1 MKNWIVII
9 LLLFTSSTASRS
21 CTTVERSDCQ
31 TVSKNGIM
39 KKHTCI
45 LLLLFIFYS
54 LCLGLPSAFSV
65 DFIQLEREFAGKGST
80 QGRFSKNIHL
90 AFDKQNIYVSDTE
103 NRLIQKLSATGE
115 FLFQFPET
123 PASPD
128 NILRKPGHL
137 AVDTVGNIYVA
148 DVTVHHIAEKAD
160 PKVYM
165 FAPCVHKFSG
175 TGELLDTYFV
185 DPMDVYPKV
194 VLPVNLI
201 IDETGKSA
209 FAIQPKGYDRAL
221 RVALNAEN
229 ELYVL
234 DAERG
239 RVHKFSADG
248 EKLIA
253 FGRYGAGDGE
263 FDTDAADIAIDARRN
278 VLIADTGNHRV
289 VRFDAAG
296 KSLGSFGR
304 KGRGNG
310 EFMKPMALVALP
322 SGEILVKDA
331 SQFRRKVG
339 GLPEVIVL
347 SPNLTQLTES
357 TPGQAELADTITNA
371 TRSQYGPFAQS
382 PAVAADTAAL
392 NRRVRLL
399 EEAEYSRYYADE
411 TDEEDKA
418 ELAEELK
425 RKDIRLTLFHN
436 VISRIQKFDSNGRY
450 LGRIVYETDQLS
462 EEKHDQT
469 FLDLDAAGYLYLRD
483 DSDFT
488 IAQYSVT
495 GFTVKPSHMNGFY
508 SLRAANLH
516 NNYMEDYEDI
526 DPFTDVE
533 DKLNQ
538 LEFKNLFGWT
548 YSLSERWHLT
558 FLDEL
563 TYSEQDQ
570 RYITPAKVEDSYDF
584 GTQALENAFAA
595 NLKFITNPNPYRY
608 KELNVSIGRVDGTS
622 DLTQDA
628 LYPDLNKQRRIDTG
642 DASSTVIELNWDIW
656 SRTNL
661 WLRYADLNPA
671 ETSRNFIRR
680 FYDVSGDLYEV
691 FGSRNQA
698 RQFLGELTIK
708 F

>member
-1 MKNWIVII
+1 MKRYIVILT
-9 LLLFTSSTASRS
+9 LLS
-21 CTTVERSDCQ
+21 
-31 TVSKNGIM
+31 
-39 KKHTCI
+39 
-45 LLLLFIFYS
+45 IFGS
-54 LCLGLPSAFSV
+54 LSIGLKSAFSV

-80 QGRFSKNIHL
+80 QGRFGKDIHL
-90 AFDKQNIYVSDTE
+90 AFDNQNIYVSDTE

-115 FLFQFPET
+115 FLFQIPEA
-123 PASPD
+123 PESPD

-137 AVDTVGNIYVA
+137 AVDSIGNIYVA
-148 DVTVHHIAEKAD
+148 DVTAHHIANSAD

-165 FAPCVHKFSG
+165 FAPCIYKFSR

-185 DPMDVYPKV
+185 DPVDVHPKV
-194 VLPVNLI
+194 ILPANLI
-201 IDETGKSA
+201 IDEEGKAS
-209 FAIQPKGYDRAL
+209 FAIQPKGHDRAL
-221 RVALNAEN
+221 RAALNAQN

-234 DAERG
+234 DAELG
-239 RVHKFSADG
+239 YVHKLNAEG
-248 EKLIA
+248 EKLIT
-253 FGRYGAGDGE
+253 FGRYGAGEGE
-263 FDTDAADIAIDARRN
+263 FDMDAADIAIDARGN
-278 VLIADTGNHRV
+278 VLIADTGNHRI

-296 KSLGSFGR
+296 KPLDSFGR
-304 KGRGNG
+304 EGRGNG
-310 EFMKPMALVALP
+310 EFMKPMALATLP
-322 SGEILVKDA
+322 TGEILVKDA

-339 GLPEVIVL
+339 GLPEVIAL
-347 SPNLTQLTES
+347 SPTLTQLTES
-357 TPGQAELADTITNA
+357 TPGQAELADTIVNA
-371 TRSQYGPFAQS
+371 TQPRYGPFAQS
-382 PAVAADTAAL
+382 AAAADAAAL

-411 TDEEDKA
+411 TDEEDKE

-436 VISRIQKFDSNGRY
+436 VISRIQKFDLNGRY

-469 FLDLDAAGYLYLRD
+469 FLDLDAAGHLYLRD
-483 DSDFT
+483 ASDFT
-488 IAQYSVT
+488 IAQYSVS

-508 SLRAANLH
+508 SVRAARLN
-516 NNYMEDYEDI
+516 NNYLEDYEDI
-526 DPFTDVE
+526 DFSTDVQDE
-533 DKLNQ
+533 LSQ
-538 LEFKNLFGWT
+538 LELKNLFGWT

-558 FLDEL
+558 FLDEF
-563 TYSEQDQ
+563 TYNEQDE
-570 RYITPAKVEDSYDF
+570 RYVTPAKVEDSYDF
-584 GTQALENAFAA
+584 ETQALENAFAA

-608 KELNVSIGRVDGTS
+608 KELNLSVGRVDGTS

-628 LYPDLNKQRRIDTG
+628 LFPDLNKQHRVDTG
-642 DASSTVIELNWDIW
+642 DANSTVVELNWDIW

-691 FGSRNQA
+691 FGSRNEA

>member
-1 MKNWIVII
+1 
-9 LLLFTSSTASRS
+9 
-21 CTTVERSDCQ
+21 
-31 TVSKNGIM
+31 M
-39 KKHTCI
+39 KKHTLI
-45 LLLLFIFYS
+45 LLFLFPFCLLGI
-54 LCLGLPSAFSV
+54 GLPSAFSV

-80 QGRFSKNIHL
+80 QGRFSKDIHL
-90 AFDKQNIYVSDTE
+90 AFDQQNIYVSDTE

-115 FLFQFPET
+115 FLFQIPEA
-123 PASPD
+123 PESPD

-137 AVDTVGNIYVA
+137 AVDSVGNIYVT
-148 DVTVHHIAEKAD
+148 DVTAHHIPENND
-160 PKVYM
+160 PKVYI
-165 FAPCVHKFSG
+165 FAPCVHKLSPV
-175 TGELLDTYFV
+175 GELLDTYFV
-185 DPMDVYPKV
+185 DAVDVYPKV
-194 VLPVNLI
+194 VLPVNVIL
-201 IDETGKSA
+201 DENGKAA
-209 FAIQPKGYDRAL
+209 FAIQPKGHDRAL
-221 RVALNAEN
+221 SVALNPQN

-239 RVHKFSADG
+239 RVHKFGADG
-248 EKLIA
+248 DKITT
-253 FGRYGAGDGE
+253 FGRYGAGEGE
-263 FDTDAADIAIDARRN
+263 FDTDASDIAIDARGN
-278 VLIADTGNHRV
+278 VLIADTGNHRI

-310 EFMKPMALVALP
+310 EFTKPMALATLP
-322 SGEILVKDA
+322 TGEILVKDA
-331 SQFRRKVG
+331 SQFRRKIG
-339 GLPEVIVL
+339 GLPEIVVL
-347 SPNLTQLTES
+347 SPTLTQLTES
-357 TPGQAELADTITNA
+357 TPGQTELADTINNA

-399 EEAEYSRYYADE
+399 EEAEYSRYYAGE
-411 TDEEDKA
+411 TDEEDDA

-425 RKDIRLTLFHN
+425 RKDLRLTLLHN

-450 LGRIVYETDQLS
+450 LGRIIYETDQLS

-469 FLDLDAAGYLYLRD
+469 FLDLDAAGHLYLRD

-488 IAQYSVT
+488 IAQYSIT
-495 GFTVKPSHMNGFY
+495 GFTVKPSHINGFY

-516 NNYMEDYEDI
+516 NEYLEDYEDI
-526 DPFTDVE
+526 DFLTDVQDE
-533 DKLNQ
+533 LSQ
-538 LEFKNLFGWT
+538 LEFKNLFGLT

-563 TYSEQDQ
+563 TYAEQDE

-608 KELNVSIGRVDGTS
+608 KELNLSVGRVDGTS

-628 LYPDLNKQRRIDTG
+628 LYTDLNKQRRVDTG

>member
-1 MKNWIVII
+1 
-9 LLLFTSSTASRS
+9 
-21 CTTVERSDCQ
+21 
-31 TVSKNGIM
+31 M
-39 KKHTCI
+39 KK
-45 LLLLFIFYS
+45 YS
-54 LCLGLPSAFSV
+54 LILISLSFFCLLGIGLPSAFSV

-80 QGRFSKNIHL
+80 EGRFSKDIHL
-90 AFDKQNIYVSDTE
+90 AFDRQNIYVSDTE

-115 FLFQFPET
+115 FLFQFPEV
-123 PASPD
+123 PESPD

-137 AVDTVGNIYVA
+137 AVDSVGNIYVA
-148 DVTVHHIAEKAD
+148 DVTVHHIPENTD

-165 FAPCVHKFSG
+165 FAPCVHKFSPV
-175 TGELLDTYFV
+175 GELLDTYFV
-185 DPMDVYPKV
+185 DMVDVYPKV
-194 VLPVNLI
+194 VLPASLI
-201 IDETGKSA
+201 LDKDGKAA

-229 ELYVL
+229 ELYIL

-248 EKLIA
+248 EKVTT
-253 FGRYGAGDGE
+253 FGRYGAGVGE
-263 FDTDAADIAIDARRN
+263 FDTDASDIAIDARGN
-278 VLIADTGNHRV
+278 VLIADTGNHRI

-310 EFMKPMALVALP
+310 EFMKPMALVTLP
-322 SGEILVKDA
+322 TGEILVKDA
-331 SQFRRKVG
+331 SQFRRKIG
-339 GLPEVIVL
+339 GLPEIVVL
-347 SPNLTQLTES
+347 SPTLTQLTES
-357 TPGQAELADTITNA
+357 APGQTELADTINNA

-399 EEAEYSRYYADE
+399 EEAEYSRYYAGE
-411 TDEEDKA
+411 TDAEDDA

-425 RKDIRLTLFHN
+425 RKDLRLTLLHN
-436 VISRIQKFDSNGRY
+436 VISRIQKFDSNGQY
-450 LGRIVYETDQLS
+450 LGRIIYETDQLS

-469 FLDLDAAGYLYLRD
+469 FLDIDASGHLYLRD

-488 IAQYSVT
+488 IAQYSIT

-508 SLRAANLH
+508 SLRAANLY
-516 NNYMEDYEDI
+516 NEYFEDYEDI
-526 DPFTDVE
+526 DFSTDVE

-538 LEFKNLFGWT
+538 LEFKNLLGWT
-548 YSLSERWHLT
+548 YSISEKWHLT

-563 TYSEQDQ
+563 TYAEQDE

-608 KELNVSIGRVDGTS
+608 KELNLSVGRVDGTS

-628 LYPDLNKQRRIDTG
+628 LYVDLNKQRRVDTG

>member
-1 MKNWIVII
+1 
-9 LLLFTSSTASRS
+9 
-21 CTTVERSDCQ
+21 
-31 TVSKNGIM
+31 M
-39 KKHTCI
+39 KKHIPI
-45 LLLLFIFYS
+45 LRSLFLFCLLGI
-54 LCLGLPSAFSV
+54 GLPSAFSV
-65 DFIQLEREFAGKGST
+65 DFIQLEREFGGKGST
-80 QGRFSKNIHL
+80 DGRFSKDIYL
-90 AFDKQNIYVSDTE
+90 AFDRQNIYVSDTE

-115 FLFQFPET
+115 FLFQIPET
-123 PASPD
+123 PESPD
-128 NILRKPGHL
+128 NILRKPRHL
-137 AVDTVGNIYVA
+137 AVDSVGNIYVA
-148 DVTVHHIAEKAD
+148 DVTAHHISEKTD

-165 FAPCVHKFSG
+165 FAPCVHKFSPV
-175 TGELLDTYFV
+175 GERLDTYFV
-185 DPMDVYPKV
+185 DVVDVYPKV
-194 VLPVNLI
+194 VLTAGLI
-201 IDETGKSA
+201 LDEDGKAA
-209 FAIQPKGYDRAL
+209 FAIQPRGYDRAL

-239 RVHKFSADG
+239 RIHKFGTDG
-248 EKLIA
+248 EKMTT

-263 FDTDAADIAIDARRN
+263 FDTDAADIAIDARGN
-278 VLIADTGNHRV
+278 VLIADTGNHRI

-296 KSLGSFGR
+296 KSLGSFGQ

-310 EFMKPMALVALP
+310 EFTKPMALATLP
-322 SGEILVKDA
+322 TGEVLVKDA
-331 SQFRRKVG
+331 SQFRRKIG
-339 GLPEVIVL
+339 GLPEIVVL
-347 SPNLTQLTES
+347 SPTLTQLTES
-357 TPGQAELADTITNA
+357 APGQAELADTINNA
-371 TRSQYGPFAQS
+371 TRAQYGPFVQNPVA
-382 PAVAADTAAL
+382 AADTAAL

-399 EEAEYSRYYADE
+399 EEAEYSRYYAGE
-411 TDEEDKA
+411 TDEEDDA

-425 RKDIRLTLFHN
+425 RKDLRLTLLHN
-436 VISRIQKFDSNGRY
+436 VISRVQKFDSNGQY
-450 LGRIVYETDQLS
+450 IGRIIYETDQLS

-469 FLDLDAAGYLYLRD
+469 FLALDASGHLYLRD
-483 DSDFT
+483 DSDFS
-488 IAQYSVT
+488 IAQYSIT
-495 GFTVKPSHMNGFY
+495 NFTVKPSHINGFY
-508 SLRAANLH
+508 SLRAANLQ
-516 NNYMEDYEDI
+516 NNYTEDYEDI
-526 DPFTDVE
+526 DVLTDVE

-538 LEFKNLFGWT
+538 LEFKNLLGLT

-563 TYSEQDQ
+563 TYAEQDE
-570 RYITPAKVEDSYDF
+570 RYITPAKKEDSYDF

-608 KELNVSIGRVDGTS
+608 KELNLSVGRVDGTS

-628 LYPDLNKQRRIDTG
+628 LYVDLNKQRRVDTG

>member
-1 MKNWIVII
+1 MKRHKRHSVILPFLSI
-9 LLLFTSSTASRS
+9 L
-21 CTTVERSDCQ
+21 C
-31 TVSKNGIM
+31 
-39 KKHTCI
+39 
-45 LLLLFIFYS
+45 S
-54 LCLGLPSAFSV
+54 LCIGLTSAFSV
-65 DFIQLEREFAGKGST
+65 DFIKLEREFAGKGST
-80 QGRFSKNIHL
+80 QGRFGKDIHL

-115 FLFQFPET
+115 FLFQIPEA
-123 PASPD
+123 PESPD

-137 AVDTVGNIYVA
+137 AVDSFGNIYVA
-148 DVTVHHIAEKAD
+148 DVTIQHIAETGTEAGT

-175 TGELLDTYFV
+175 KGELLDTYFV
-185 DPMDVYPKV
+185 DPVDVLPKV

-201 IDETGKSA
+201 IDEQGKTA
-209 FAIQPKGYDRAL
+209 FAIQPTGYDRAL
-221 RVALNAEN
+221 GVALNPQN

-234 DAERG
+234 DAELG

-248 EKLIA
+248 EELLT
-253 FGRYGAGDGE
+253 FGRYGAGEGE
-263 FDTDAADIAIDARRN
+263 FDMDASDIAIDTRGN
-278 VLIADTGNHRV
+278 VLIADTGNHRI
-289 VRFDAAG
+289 VRFDATG
-296 KSLGSFGR
+296 KPIGSFGR

-322 SGEILVKDA
+322 TGEVLVKDT
-331 SQFRRKVG
+331 SRFRRKVG
-339 GLPEVIVL
+339 GIPEVIAL
-347 SPNLTQLTES
+347 SPTLTQLTEV
-357 TPGQAELADTITNA
+357 TPGQAELADAITNA
-371 TRSQYGPFAQS
+371 TRPRYGPFAQS
-382 PAVAADTAAL
+382 PATAADNAAL

-411 TDEEDKA
+411 TDEEDKE

-436 VISRIQKFDSNGRY
+436 VISRIQKFDLNGRY

-488 IAQYSVT
+488 IAQYSVS

-508 SLRAANLH
+508 SVRAANLR
-516 NNYMEDYEDI
+516 NNYLEDYEDI
-526 DPFTDVE
+526 DFSTDVQDE
-533 DKLNQ
+533 LNQ
-538 LEFKNLFGWT
+538 LELKNMFGWT

-558 FLDEL
+558 FLNEL
-563 TYSEQDQ
+563 TYGEQDE
-570 RYITPAKVEDSYDF
+570 RYVTPAKVEDSYDF
-584 GTQALENAFAA
+584 ETQALENAFAA

-608 KELNVSIGRVDGTS
+608 KELNLSIGRVDGTS

-628 LYPDLNKQRRIDTG
+628 LFPDLNKQHRRDTG
-642 DASSTVIELNWDIW
+642 DASSTVVELNWDIW

-691 FGSRNQA
+691 FGSRNEA

>member
-1 MKNWIVII
+1 
-9 LLLFTSSTASRS
+9 
-21 CTTVERSDCQ
+21 
-31 TVSKNGIM
+31 M
-39 KKHTCI
+39 KKHTVT
-45 LLLLFIFYS
+45 LLSLSLFCFFGI
-54 LCLGLPSAFSV
+54 GLPAAFSV
-65 DFIQLEREFAGKGST
+65 DFIQLEREFGGKGSA
-80 QGRFSKNIHL
+80 QGRFSKDIHL
-90 AFDKQNIYVSDTE
+90 AFDRQNIYVSDTE

-123 PASPD
+123 PESPD

-137 AVDTVGNIYVA
+137 AVDSVGNIYVA
-148 DVTVHHIAEKAD
+148 DVTAHHIPENTD
-160 PKVYM
+160 PKVYI
-165 FAPCVHKFSG
+165 FAPCVHKFSPV
-175 TGELLDTYFV
+175 GEHLDTYFV
-185 DPMDVYPKV
+185 DAVDVYPKV
-194 VLPVNLI
+194 VLPVNVIL
-201 IDETGKSA
+201 DENGKA
-209 FAIQPKGYDRAL
+209 AYAIQPKGYDRAL
-221 RVALNAEN
+221 RVALNPQN

-239 RVHKFSADG
+239 RVHKFGTDG
-248 EKLIA
+248 EKMTT

-263 FDTDAADIAIDARRN
+263 FDTDAADIAIDARGN
-278 VLIADTGNHRV
+278 VLIADTGNHRI

-310 EFMKPMALVALP
+310 EFTKPMALATLP
-322 SGEILVKDA
+322 NGEILVKDA
-331 SQFRRKVG
+331 SQFRRKIG
-339 GLPEVIVL
+339 GLPEIVVL
-347 SPNLTQLTES
+347 SPTLTQLTES
-357 TPGQAELADTITNA
+357 TPGQAELADTINNA

-399 EEAEYSRYYADE
+399 EEAEYSRYYAGE
-411 TDEEDKA
+411 NDEEDDA

-425 RKDIRLTLFHN
+425 RKDLRLTLLHN
-436 VISRIQKFDSNGRY
+436 VISRVQKFDSNGNY
-450 LGRIVYETDQLS
+450 LGRIIYETDQLS

-469 FLDLDAAGYLYLRD
+469 FLDLDTSGHLYLRD

-488 IAQYSVT
+488 IAQYSIT

-508 SLRAANLH
+508 SLRAANLY
-516 NNYMEDYEDI
+516 NEYYEDYEDI
-526 DPFTDVE
+526 DISTDVQDE
-533 DKLNQ
+533 LNQ
-538 LEFKNLFGWT
+538 LEFKNLLGWT

-558 FLDEL
+558 FLDEF
-563 TYSEQDQ
+563 TYAEQDE

-595 NLKFITNPNPYRY
+595 NLKLITNPNPYRY
-608 KELNVSIGRVDGTS
+608 KELNLSVGRVDGTS

-628 LYPDLNKQRRIDTG
+628 LYTDLNKQRRVDTG
-642 DASSTVIELNWDIW
+642 DASSTVIELNWDVW

-680 FYDVSGDLYEV
+680 FYDVSGDLYEA

>member
-1 MKNWIVII
+1 
-9 LLLFTSSTASRS
+9 
-21 CTTVERSDCQ
+21 
-31 TVSKNGIM
+31 M
-39 KKHTCI
+39 KKHIPI
-45 LLLLFIFYS
+45 LRSLFL
-54 LCLGLPSAFSV
+54 LCLLGIGLPSAFSV
-65 DFIQLEREFAGKGST
+65 DFIQLEREFGGKGST
-80 QGRFSKNIHL
+80 EGRFSKGIHL
-90 AFDKQNIYVSDTE
+90 AFDHQNIYVSDTE

-115 FLFQFPET
+115 FLFQIPEA
-123 PASPD
+123 PESPD
-128 NILRKPGHL
+128 NILRKPRHL
-137 AVDTVGNIYVA
+137 AVDSVGNIYVT
-148 DVTVHHIAEKAD
+148 DVTAHHISEKTD
-160 PKVYM
+160 PKVYI
-165 FAPCVHKFSG
+165 FAPCIHKFNPV
-175 TGELLDTYFV
+175 GELLDTYFV
-185 DPMDVYPKV
+185 DVVDVYPKV
-194 VLPVNLI
+194 VLTAGLI
-201 IDETGKSA
+201 LDEDGKAA

-248 EKLIA
+248 EKVA
-253 FGRYGAGDGE
+253 TFGRYGAGDGE
-263 FDTDAADIAIDARRN
+263 FDTDAADIAIDTGGN
-278 VLIADTGNHRV
+278 VLIADTGNHRI
-289 VRFDAAG
+289 VRFDAGG

-310 EFMKPMALVALP
+310 EFTKPMALATLP
-322 SGEILVKDA
+322 TGEILVKDA
-331 SQFRRKVG
+331 SQFRRKIG
-339 GLPEVIVL
+339 GLPEIVVL
-347 SPNLTQLTES
+347 SPTLTQLTES
-357 TPGQAELADTITNA
+357 ALGQAELADTINNA
-371 TRSQYGPFAQS
+371 TRSQYGPFVQS

-399 EEAEYSRYYADE
+399 EEAEYSRYYGGE
-411 TDEEDKA
+411 TDEEDDA

-425 RKDIRLTLFHN
+425 RKDLRLTLLHN
-436 VISRIQKFDSNGRY
+436 VISRIQKFDSNGQY
-450 LGRIVYETDQLS
+450 LGRIIYETDQLS

-469 FLDLDAAGYLYLRD
+469 FLDLDTAGHLYLRD
-483 DSDFT
+483 DSDFS
-488 IAQYSVT
+488 IAQYSIT

-508 SLRAANLH
+508 SLRAANLS
-516 NNYMEDYEDI
+516 NKYYEDYEDI
-526 DPFTDVE
+526 DDLTDVE

-538 LEFKNLFGWT
+538 LEFKNLLGWT

-563 TYSEQDQ
+563 TYAEQDE

-608 KELNVSIGRVDGTS
+608 KELNLSVGRVDGTS

-628 LYPDLNKQRRIDTG
+628 LYVDLNKQRRVDTG

>member
-1 MKNWIVII
+1 M
-9 LLLFTSSTASRS
+9 
-21 CTTVERSDCQ
+21 E
-31 TVSKNGIM
+31 IM
-39 KKHTCI
+39 KKHTLI
-45 LLLLFIFYS
+45 LFLLSIFCS
-54 LCLGLPSAFSV
+54 LSIGSNSAFSV

-80 QGRFSKNIHL
+80 QGRFGKDIHL
-90 AFDKQNIYVSDTE
+90 AFDNQNIYVSDTE

-115 FLFQFPET
+115 FLFQIPEV
-123 PASPD
+123 PESLD

-137 AVDTVGNIYVA
+137 AVDTLGNIYVT
-148 DVTVHHIAEKAD
+148 DVTVHHIAESKD

-165 FAPCVHKFSG
+165 FAPCVYKFSG

-185 DPMDVYPKV
+185 DPVDVHPKV

-201 IDETGKSA
+201 IDEEGKTA
-209 FAIQPKGYDRAL
+209 FAIQPKGHDRAL
-221 RVALNAEN
+221 RVTLNSQN

-234 DAERG
+234 DAELG
-239 RVHKFSADG
+239 RVHKFSAAG
-248 EKLIA
+248 KKLFA
-253 FGRYGAGDGE
+253 FGRYGAGEGE
-263 FDTDAADIAIDARRN
+263 FDMDAADIAIDARGN
-278 VLIADTGNHRV
+278 VLIADTGNHRIV
-289 VRFDAAG
+289 KFGAAG

-304 KGRGNG
+304 EGRGNA
-310 EFMKPMALVALP
+310 EFVKPMALVALP
-322 SGEILVKDA
+322 TGEILVKDA

-339 GLPEVIVL
+339 GLPEVIAL
-347 SPNLTQLTES
+347 SPTLTQLTES
-357 TPGQAELADTITNA
+357 TPGQAELADTIVNA
-371 TRSQYGPFAQS
+371 TQPRYGPFAQS
-382 PAVAADTAAL
+382 AAAAADTAAL

-411 TDEEDKA
+411 IYDEDKE

-436 VISRIQKFDSNGRY
+436 VISRIQKFDPNGRY

-462 EEKHDQT
+462 EEKHDLT
-469 FLDLDAAGYLYLRD
+469 FLDLDALGHLYLRD
-483 DSDFT
+483 ASDFT
-488 IAQYSVT
+488 IAQYSVS

-508 SLRAANLH
+508 SVRAASLR
-516 NNYMEDYEDI
+516 NNYLEDYEDI
-526 DPFTDVE
+526 DFSTDVQDE
-533 DKLNQ
+533 LSQ
-538 LEFKNLFGWT
+538 LELKNLFGWT

-563 TYSEQDQ
+563 TYGEQDE
-570 RYITPAKVEDSYDF
+570 RYVTPAKVEDSYDF
-584 GTQALENAFAA
+584 ETQALENAFAA

-608 KELNVSIGRVDGTS
+608 KELNLSVGRVDGTS
-622 DLTQDA
+622 DLMQDA
-628 LYPDLNKQRRIDTG
+628 LFPDLNKQRRIDTG
-642 DASSTVIELNWDIW
+642 DANSTVVELNWDIW
-656 SRTNL
+656 SRANL

-691 FGSRNQA
+691 FGSRNEA

>member
-1 MKNWIVII
+1 
-9 LLLFTSSTASRS
+9 
-21 CTTVERSDCQ
+21 
-31 TVSKNGIM
+31 M
-39 KKHTCI
+39 KKYIFI
-45 LLLLFIFYS
+45 LPFLFLFCS
-54 LCLGLPSAFSV
+54 LSIVLPTAFSV
-65 DFIQLEREFAGKGST
+65 DFIQLEHEFAGKGST
-80 QGRFSKNIHL
+80 EGRFGKDIHL
-90 AFDKQNIYVSDTE
+90 AFDRQNIYVSDTE

-115 FLFQFPET
+115 FLFQIPEV
-123 PASPD
+123 PESPD

-137 AVDTVGNIYVA
+137 AVDNLGNIYVA
-148 DVTVHHIAEKAD
+148 DVTAHHIAETAD
-160 PKVYM
+160 PKIYI
-165 FAPCVHKFSG
+165 FAPCIHKFSPV
-175 TGELLDTYFV
+175 GELLDTYFV
-185 DPMDVYPKV
+185 DTVDVYPKV
-194 VLPVNLI
+194 VLPANLI
-201 IDETGKSA
+201 IDEDGKTA

-221 RVALNAEN
+221 RVALNAQN

-239 RVHKFSADG
+239 RVHKFGADG
-248 EKLIA
+248 EKMTV

-263 FDTDAADIAIDARRN
+263 FDTDAADIAIDTRGN
-278 VLIADTGNHRV
+278 VLIADTGNHRI
-289 VRFDAAG
+289 VRFDADG
-296 KSLGSFGR
+296 KVLGSFGR
-304 KGRGNG
+304 KGRGDG
-310 EFMKPMALVALP
+310 EFMKPMALAILP
-322 SGEILVKDA
+322 TGEILVKDT

-339 GLPEVIVL
+339 GLPEIVVL
-347 SPNLTQLTES
+347 SPTLTQLTEG
-357 TPGQAELADTITNA
+357 TPGQAALADTINNA
-371 TRSQYGPFAQS
+371 TRSQYGPFAQR

-411 TDEEDKA
+411 ADEEDKA

-436 VISRIQKFDSNGRY
+436 VISRIQKFGSNGLY

-469 FLDLDAAGYLYLRD
+469 FLDLDAAGHLYLRD

-488 IAQYSVT
+488 IAQYSIT

-508 SLRAANLH
+508 SLRAANLY
-516 NNYMEDYEDI
+516 NEYFEDYEDI
-526 DPFTDVE
+526 DVSTDVQDE
-533 DKLNQ
+533 LNQ

-563 TYSEQDQ
+563 TYGEQDE

-608 KELNVSIGRVDGTS
+608 KELNLSVGRVDGTS

-628 LYPDLNKQRRIDTG
+628 LYSDLNKQRRVDTG

-661 WLRYADLNPA
+661 WLRYADLNPS

>member
-1 MKNWIVII
+1 
-9 LLLFTSSTASRS
+9 
-21 CTTVERSDCQ
+21 
-31 TVSKNGIM
+31 M
-39 KKHTCI
+39 KKHI
-45 LLLLFIFYS
+45 FLLQCSLFICCS
-54 LCLGLPSAFSV
+54 LCIGLHSAFSV

-80 QGRFSKNIHL
+80 HGRFSKDIHL
-90 AFDKQNIYVSDTE
+90 AFDRQHIYVSDTE

-115 FLFQFPET
+115 FLLQFPEA
-123 PASPD
+123 PESPD

-137 AVDTVGNIYVA
+137 AVDSTGNIYVA
-148 DVTVHHIAEKAD
+148 DVTVHHIGETAEPNE

-165 FAPCVHKFSG
+165 FAPCVHKFSA

-185 DPMDVYPKV
+185 DNVDVQPKV
-194 VLPVNLI
+194 VLPGHFM
-201 IDETGKSA
+201 IDEAGKSA
-209 FAIQPKGYDRAL
+209 FAIQPKGHDRAL
-221 RVALNAEN
+221 RVALNAQN

-239 RVHKFSADG
+239 RVHKFGADG
-248 EKLIA
+248 EKLLA
-253 FGRYGAGDGE
+253 FGRYGASDGE
-263 FDTDAADIAIDARRN
+263 FDTDAADIAIDARGN

-322 SGEILVKDA
+322 TGEILVKDA

-339 GLPEVIVL
+339 GLPEVVVL
-347 SPNLTQLTES
+347 SPTLTQLTES
-357 TPGQAELADTITNA
+357 SPGQAELADTITNA
-371 TRSQYGPFAQS
+371 TRSQYGPFT
-382 PAVAADTAAL
+382 AADTVAL

-418 ELAEELK
+418 ELAEELR

-436 VISRIQKFDSNGRY
+436 VISRVQKFDSSGRY
-450 LGRIVYETDQLS
+450 IGRIIYETDQLS

-483 DSDFT
+483 ESDFT

-495 GFTVKPSHMNGFY
+495 GFTLKPSHTNGFY
-508 SLRAANLH
+508 SLRAANLY
-516 NNYMEDYEDI
+516 NKYFEDYEDI
-526 DPFTDVE
+526 DVFTDVE

-538 LEFKNLFGWT
+538 LELKNLFGWT

-558 FLDEL
+558 VLDEL
-563 TYSEQDQ
+563 TYGEQDE

-584 GTQALENAFAA
+584 GTQALENAFAV

-608 KELNVSIGRVDGTS
+608 KELNLSVGRVDGTS
-622 DLTQDA
+622 DLTQNA
-628 LYPDLNKQRRIDTG
+628 LYADLNKQRRVDTG
-642 DASSTVIELNWDIW
+642 DANSTVIELNWDIW

>member
-1 MKNWIVII
+1 
-9 LLLFTSSTASRS
+9 
-21 CTTVERSDCQ
+21 
-31 TVSKNGIM
+31 M
-39 KKHTCI
+39 KKHALI
-45 LLLLFIFYS
+45 LPFLSVFCS
-54 LCLGLPSAFSV
+54 LCVGLPSAFSV
-65 DFIQLEREFAGKGST
+65 DFIQLVQEFSGKGST

-90 AFDKQNIYVSDTE
+90 AFDKQHIYVSDTE
-103 NRLIQKLSATGE
+103 NRLIQKLSVTGE
-115 FLFQFPET
+115 FLFQFPEV
-123 PASPD
+123 PESPD
-128 NILRKPGHL
+128 NILRKPRHL
-137 AVDTVGNIYVA
+137 AVDSTGNIYVA
-148 DVTVHHIAEKAD
+148 DVTVQHIAETAD
-160 PKVYM
+160 PKIYM
-165 FAPCVHKFSG
+165 FAPCVYKFSPV
-175 TGELLDTYFV
+175 GELLDTYFV

-194 VLPVNLI
+194 VLPGNII
-201 IDETGKSA
+201 IDEARKSA

-234 DAERG
+234 DAKRG
-239 RVHKFSADG
+239 RIHKFGADG
-248 EKLIA
+248 KKMIT

-263 FDTDAADIAIDARRN
+263 FDTDASDIAIDARGN
-278 VLIADTGNHRV
+278 ILIADTGNHRV

-296 KSLGSFGR
+296 KPLGDFGR

-347 SPNLTQLTES
+347 SPTLTQLTES

-411 TDEEDKA
+411 TDEEYKE

-495 GFTVKPSHMNGFY
+495 GFTVKSSHMNGFY
-508 SLRAANLH
+508 SLRAANLD
-516 NNYMEDYEDI
+516 NNYTEDYEDI
-526 DPFTDVE
+526 DVFTDVE

-563 TYSEQDQ
+563 TYGEVDE

-608 KELNVSIGRVDGTS
+608 KELNVSVGRVDGTS

-628 LYPDLNKQRRIDTG
+628 LYPDLNKQRRIDSG

-661 WLRYADLNPA
+661 WLRYADLNPS
-671 ETSRNFIRR
+671 ETSRNFIRK

>member
-1 MKNWIVII
+1 
-9 LLLFTSSTASRS
+9 
-21 CTTVERSDCQ
+21 
-31 TVSKNGIM
+31 M
-39 KKHTCI
+39 KKHTVI
-45 LLLLFIFYS
+45 LSLLFIFCS
-54 LCLGLPSAFSV
+54 LCVGLPSAFSV
-65 DFIQLEREFAGKGST
+65 DFIELVQEFAGKGST
-80 QGRFSKNIHL
+80 QGRFGKNIHL
-90 AFDKQNIYVSDTE
+90 AFDKQHIYVSDTE

-123 PASPD
+123 PESPD

-137 AVDTVGNIYVA
+137 AVDSTGNIYVA
-148 DVTVHHIAEKAD
+148 DVTVQHIAETAD

-165 FAPCVHKFSG
+165 FVPCVYKFSAV
-175 TGELLDTYFV
+175 GELLDTYFV
-185 DPMDVYPKV
+185 DTIDVYPKV
-194 VLPVNLI
+194 VLPGNII
-201 IDETGKSA
+201 IDEAGKSA
-209 FAIQPKGYDRAL
+209 FAIQPRGHDRAL
-221 RVALNAEN
+221 RVALNAQG

-239 RVHKFSADG
+239 RIHKFGAD
-248 EKLIA
+248 EKKRTT

-263 FDTDAADIAIDARRN
+263 FDTDAADIAIDARGN
-278 VLIADTGNHRV
+278 ILIADTGNHRV
-289 VRFDAAG
+289 VRFDADG
-296 KSLGSFGR
+296 KSIGNFGR

-322 SGEILVKDA
+322 TGEILVKDA
-331 SQFRRKVG
+331 SRFRRKVG
-339 GLPEVIVL
+339 GLPEVVVL
-347 SPNLTQLTES
+347 SPTLTQLTES
-357 TPGQAELADTITNA
+357 TPGQTELADTITSA
-371 TRSQYGPFAQS
+371 TRAVYGPFAQS
-382 PAVAADTAAL
+382 PAITADTASL

-411 TDEEDKA
+411 TDAEYEE

-436 VISRIQKFDSNGRY
+436 VISRIQKFDSSGRY
-450 LGRIVYETDQLS
+450 IGRIVYETDQLS

-516 NNYMEDYEDI
+516 NNYLEDYEDI
-526 DPFTDVE
+526 DFSTDVD
-533 DKLNQ
+533 DKLSQ
-538 LEFKNLFGWT
+538 LQLKNLFGWT

-563 TYSEQDQ
+563 TYGEQDE
-570 RYITPAKVEDSYDF
+570 RYITPAKREDSYDF

-608 KELNVSIGRVDGTS
+608 KELNLSIGRVDGTS

-691 FGSRNQA
+691 FGSRNEA

>member
-1 MKNWIVII
+1 MKKYTVV
-9 LLLFTSSTASRS
+9 LLFLSVF
-21 CTTVERSDCQ
+21 C
-31 TVSKNGIM
+31 
-39 KKHTCI
+39 
-45 LLLLFIFYS
+45 LL
-54 LCLGLPSAFSV
+54 CVGLPAAFSV
-65 DFIQLEREFAGKGST
+65 DFLQLVQEFAGKGST
-80 QGRFSKNIHL
+80 QGRFSKDIHL
-90 AFDKQNIYVSDTE
+90 AFDNQHIYVSDTE

-115 FLFQFPET
+115 FLFQFPEV
-123 PASPD
+123 PESPD

-137 AVDTVGNIYVA
+137 AVDSTGNIYVA
-148 DVTVHHIAEKAD
+148 DVTVHHIAETAA

-165 FAPCVHKFSG
+165 FAPCVHKFSAS
-175 TGELLDTYFV
+175 GELLDTYFV
-185 DPMDVYPKV
+185 DTMDVYPKV
-194 VLPVNLI
+194 VLPANLI
-201 IDETGKSA
+201 IDEAGKSA
-209 FAIQPKGYDRAL
+209 FAIQPKGHDRAL

-239 RVHKFSADG
+239 RIHKFSANG
-248 EKLIA
+248 EKLSA

-263 FDTDAADIAIDARRN
+263 FDTDAADITIDARGN
-278 VLIADTGNHRV
+278 ILIADTGNHRV

-296 KSLGSFGR
+296 KPLGSFGR

-310 EFMKPMALVALP
+310 EFTKPIALVALP
-322 SGEILVKDA
+322 TGEILVKDA

-339 GLPEVIVL
+339 GLPEVVVL
-347 SPNLTQLTES
+347 SPTLTQLTEG
-357 TPGQAELADTITNA
+357 TPGQAELADTISSA
-371 TRSQYGPFAQS
+371 TRSGYGPFAQS
-382 PAVAADTAAL
+382 SAVAADTAAL
-392 NRRVRLL
+392 NRRIRLL

-411 TDEEDKA
+411 TDDAENKA

-436 VISRIQKFDSNGRY
+436 VISRIQKFDGNGRY
-450 LGRIVYETDQLS
+450 IGRIVYETDQLS

-516 NNYMEDYEDI
+516 NNYLEDYEDI
-526 DPFTDVE
+526 DFSTDVD

-538 LEFKNLFGWT
+538 LEFKNLFGWS

-563 TYSEQDQ
+563 TYAEQDE

-608 KELNVSIGRVDGTS
+608 KELNLSVGRVDGTS
-622 DLTQDA
+622 DLTQNA
-628 LYPDLNKQRRIDTG
+628 LYADLNKQRRIDTG

-691 FGSRNQA
+691 FGSRNEA